1 MLPPLDHGSRK
12 PRILLADD
20 EAVIAMQIEDL
31 VQAEGYEVAG
41 IAANAAQALDM
52 AVRLRPDLVIMDIV
66 MPGDMDGIDA
76 CAIIQRELNIP
87 VVLLS
92 AHGEEKFLRRARA
105 ALPSAY
111 LLKPCQNTQ
120 IRAAIEV
127 ALAMRAHT
135 DPQAGFRLREAHHRI
150 KNSFALLHGLLRMQ
164 EVQVSDPVAKGAL
177 ADAGARVLA
186 LARAHEALSA
196 TAEDLAKGTGPYI
209 ESLAKGL
216 FAAQRPAAR
225 EGQGARLRLEVVV
238 DRVRLDPGRL
248 IPCGIFLAEA
258 MTNALKYAF
267 PEGKNGRGEEG
278 GVIRIELAREP
289 ANEKTGE
296 KTGEETGLD
305 AGEGYARLC
314 VSDDGVGL
322 PGNPDELGRHS
333 FGLQCMQAAAVQ
345 LGGILS
351 IRTAPGE
358 GCAISARFPLED

>member
-1 MLPPLDHGSRK
+1 MSARDTTPRK

-20 EAVIAMQIEDL
+20 EIVIAMQIEDL
-31 VQAEGYEVAG
+31 VEAEGYEVAG
-41 IAANAAQALDM
+41 IAANAAQAVEM
-52 AVRLRPDLVIMDIV
+52 ATRLKPDLVIMDIV

-127 ALAMRAHT
+127 ALAMRAHS

-164 EVQVSDPVAKGAL
+164 EVQVADPLAKNAL

-186 LARAHEALSA
+186 LARAHEALSGS
-196 TAEDLAKGTGPYI
+196 EEHMGKGAQRFL
-209 ESLAKGL
+209 ESLARGL
-216 FAAQRPAAR
+216 FEAQRPACPHTGG
-225 EGQGARLRLEVVV
+225 EGECPVRLEIEAGGVE
-238 DRVRLDPGRL
+238 LSPAKL

-267 PEGKNGRGEEG
+267 AGNGGETRPGG
-278 GVIRIELAREP
+278 GVIRIALARERAEDGRELARLTI
-289 ANEKTGE
+289 ADNG
-296 KTGEETGLD
+296 GGLSGD
-305 AGEGYARLC
+305 PE
-314 VSDDGVGL
+314 
-322 PGNPDELGRHS
+322 ELGRHS
-333 FGLQCMQAAAVQ
+333 FGLQCLQAAAMQ
-345 LGGILS
+345 LGGALS
-351 IRTAPGE
+351 IDTAPGK
-358 GCAISARFPLED
+358 GTTISARFSLDD

>member
-1 MLPPLDHGSRK
+1 MSLPTQRK

-20 EAVIAMQIEDL
+20 EIVIAMQIEDL

-41 IAANAAQALDM
+41 IAANAAQAVEM
-52 AVRLRPDLVIMDIV
+52 AQRLKPDLVIMDIV

-76 CAIIQRELNIP
+76 CAVIQRELNIP

-150 KNSFALLHGLLRMQ
+150 KNSFALLHGLLRIQ
-164 EVQVSDPVAKGAL
+164 EVQVSDAQAKGAL

-196 TAEDLAKGTGPYI
+196 KTEELTLCTARYV
-209 ESLAKGL
+209 ESLARGL
-216 FAAQRPAAR
+216 FEAQRPVHAA
-225 EGQGARLRLEVVV
+225 GGPRLEVAV
-238 DRVRLDPGRL
+238 DGVELTPAQL
-248 IPCGIFLAEA
+248 IPCGILLAEA

-267 PEGKNGRGEEG
+267 PEGAAPG
-278 GVIRIELAREP
+278 GGTIRVRLARHRE
-289 ANEKTGE
+289 
-296 KTGEETGLD
+296 
-305 AGEGYARLC
+305 AGRVLARLTII
-314 VSDDGVGL
+314 DNGAGM
-322 PGNPDELGRHS
+322 PGDPAELGRRS
-333 FGLQCMQAAAVQ
+333 FGLQCLQAAAQQ
-345 LGGILS
+345 LGGELAID
-351 IRTAPGE
+351 TAPGR
-358 GCAISARFPLED
+358 GTSVSALFPLDG